1 MSKKNQNYTNRK
13 QNRFQPERMRGNVF
27 VNNSGKQWLPGEN
40 GRAAKV
46 ERLLRGAKEDKKEIA
61 GNMAGYKETG
71 LEWMKNLPAG
81 WKVLRIKDVI
91 EQNKNGI
98 KIGPF
103 GSSLS
108 NKTLAAGPYNVYGQA
123 NLIKNNFLLTKHA
136 IDENLFKKLSSYEVY
151 PGDICVSMMG
161 TIGKCK
167 VVPENIKRGI
177 MDSHLI
183 KLRLSKEIVLP
194 SFFEYAYDKDNC
206 DICFTQM
213 QYEKVGVIMDGLNT
227 SIVKKLH
234 IPVPPLPEQQRIS
247 DFLDTKCD
255 ILDRTI
261 DAVSRQIEDLEKYKK
276 ALITKTVTKGICKKG
291 EPERAMK
298 DSGVEWIGEVPEEW
312 SVKRLKYV
320 LDSIRN
326 GAPAAAVEYSPEL
339 PRYVRITD
347 IDDNGRLKETGKQSL
362 PEDIAKRYMLDK
374 EAVLIASVGNTVG
387 KPCLYEPGNEKC
399 AFAGYLIEAIANP
412 KVMLNKFL
420 FYYILS
426 DDYRN
431 WLNRSF
437 TQTTIPN
444 ASAGR
449 HKNLPVTVP
458 PLAEQQQI
466 ADYLDEKCKNIDNRV
481 EKRRQQLEWLKKYK
495 KSLIFDYV
503 TGKKRGEE

>member
-1 MSKKNQNYTNRK
+1 MKKNQNYTNKKNICFNNNVSYFKEPRRRTNRK
-13 QNRFQPERMRGNVF
+13 SLNPE
-27 VNNSGKQWLPGEN
+27 VNKKREYIDSVKT
-40 GRAAKV
+40 KYI
-46 ERLLRGAKEDKKEIA
+46 KKDKKILKDS
-61 GNMAGYKETG
+61 GVMWIG
-71 LEWMKNLPAG
+71 LIPKD
-81 WKVLRIKDVI
+81 WKVKRMKSACSIITDFTSNGSFADLAKNVKYLDSESYAMLVRTADLSGNRDTQPIYIDKHAYDYLSKSKLNGGELIFPNIGSVGDIYMYRPLFPKASLAPNAIMVRTKEVSRYLYYLFSTDQAKDALKSLGNRSVQAKFNKTQLRNMKIVIPPFAEQLRIA
-91 EQNKNGI
+91 
-98 KIGPF
+98 F
-103 GSSLS
+103 YL
-108 NKTLAAGPYNVYGQA
+108 
-123 NLIKNNFLLTKHA
+123 
-136 IDENLFKKLSSYEVY
+136 DER
-151 PGDICVSMMG
+151 
-161 TIGKCK
+161 CK
-167 VVPENIKRGI
+167 V
-177 MDSHLI
+177 
-183 KLRLSKEIVLP
+183 
-194 SFFEYAYDKDNC
+194 
-206 DICFTQM
+206 
-213 QYEKVGVIMDGLNT
+213 
-227 SIVKKLH
+227 
-234 IPVPPLPEQQRIS
+234 
-247 DFLDTKCD
+247 LDD
-255 ILDRTI
+255 TI
-261 DAVSRQIEDLEKYKK
+261 DAVSQQIEDLEKYKK

-387 KPCLYEPGNEKC
+387 KPCLYEPGNETC

-412 KVMLNKFL
+412 KVMINKFL

-481 EKRRQQLEWLKKYK
+481 QKRKQQLEWLKEYK

-503 TGKKRGEE
+503 TGKKRVEK

>member
-46 ERLLRGAKEDKKEIA
+46 ERLLRGAKEEKKEIA
-61 GNMAGYKETG
+61 GNMAGYKDSGIKWIGAIPKE
-71 LEWMKNLPAG
+71 
-81 WKVLRIKDVI
+81 WKVDRTKYHVI
-91 EQNKNGI
+91 IKNGKDPVERGDI
-98 KIGPF
+98 P
-103 GSSLS
+103 
-108 NKTLAAGPYNVYGQA
+108 VYGSGKESFRTCGEYKTGPA
-123 NLIKNNFLLTKHA
+123 VLLGRKGSILEPKYVEGKFWNVDTAFDAYTKKDMVLKYFFYA
-136 IDENLFKKLSSYEVY
+136 ACCFDCEKLSWTTTI
-151 PGDICVSMMG
+151 PSMTQTG
-161 TIGKCK
+161 YGNL
-167 VVPENIKRGI
+167 NIP
-177 MDSHLI
+177 L
-183 KLRLSKEIVLP
+183 
-194 SFFEYAYDKDNC
+194 
-206 DICFTQM
+206 
-213 QYEKVGVIMDGLNT
+213 
-227 SIVKKLH
+227 
-234 IPVPPLPEQQRIS
+234 PPLPEQQRIAG
-247 DFLDTKCD
+247 FLDTKCD

-298 DSGVEWIGEVPEEW
+298 DSGVEWIGKVPEEW

-374 EAVLIASVGNTVG
+374 EAVLIASVGSLG
-387 KPCLYEPGNEKC
+387 KTMLFNPDTEKEKC
-399 AFAGYLIEAIANP
+399 AFAGYLIETVTNP
-412 KVMLNKFL
+412 EAMNSKFL
-420 FYYILS
+420 FYFIKSNAYM
-426 DDYRN
+426 DWANRN
-431 WLNRSF
+431 F
-437 TQTTIPN
+437 VQTTIQN
-444 ASAGR
+444 LSAGR

-481 EKRRQQLEWLKKYK
+481 QKRRQQLEWLKEYK

-503 TGKKRGEE
+503 TGKKRV